1 MSDLGSVL
9 DAILARTRERVA
21 AEQDRRPLGFGH
33 PAVKG
38 APVVRPFAEAIARPG
53 RDNVIAEHKRRS
65 PSRGAIREDLL
76 PADVARLYES
86 AGAAAIS
93 VLTDEAFFGG
103 RVAHLVEVRAA
114 SGVPVLRKDFVLD
127 PWQVW
132 EARAAGAD
140 AVLLLVAALTDAEL
154 AGLLAVVRE
163 AGMDALVE
171 VHDRGELDRALA
183 AGARIVGVN
192 NRDLKT
198 LAVSLDTALALA
210 PAIPDDVVAVAESG
224 IRTGADLVRLRDAGF
239 DAFLVGEHLMSA
251 PDPGQALRELVA
263 GASRPPG
270 PDGGTRSPDADG
282 GTR

>member
-1 MSDLGSVL
+1 VSDRGSVL

-21 AEQDRRPLGFGH
+21 AEQDRRPLGFAH
-33 PAVKG
+33 AAVVAAPA
-38 APVVRPFAEAIARPG
+38 ARPFAEEISRAG
-53 RDNVIAEHKRRS
+53 RVNVIAEHKRRS

-76 PADVARLYES
+76 PADVARRYEA

-103 RVAHLVEVRAA
+103 RMAHLVEVRAA

-140 AVLLLVAALTDAEL
+140 AVLLIVAALTDAEL

-210 PAIPDDVVAVAESG
+210 PSIPDGVVAVAESG
-224 IRTGADLVRLRDAGF
+224 IRTGADLARLRDAGF

-263 GASRPPG
+263 GSAGPPAR
-270 PDGGTRSPDADG
+270 DGGTR
-282 GTR
+282 